1 MRQYII
7 ADNQYITRAGLISIL
22 KEMDDHAFIVEASNY
37 NNLQSSLRDEP
48 RSLVV
53 VDYSLFDFL
62 SINHFLN
69 MKSGAKESSWLLFSH
84 ELEEHFLRQTL
95 LADPSFSVVLKQ
107 SKGWQ
112 IKEALAQAS
121 VGEVYWCDLAES
133 VMKMPVARE
142 RMPDQL
148 TVSEKNILREI
159 ALGKTT
165 KEIAYERNLSF
176 HTVNTHRRNIYQKL
190 EVNSV
195 NEATRFALQAG
206 LIDLMEYYI

>member
-69 MKSGAKESSWLLFSH
+69 MKSGAK
-84 ELEEHFLRQTL
+84 
-95 LADPSFSVVLKQ
+95 
-107 SKGWQ
+107 
-112 IKEALAQAS
+112 
-121 VGEVYWCDLAES
+121 
-133 VMKMPVARE
+133 
-142 RMPDQL
+142 
-148 TVSEKNILREI
+148 
-159 ALGKTT
+159 
-165 KEIAYERNLSF
+165 
-176 HTVNTHRRNIYQKL
+176 
-190 EVNSV
+190 
-195 NEATRFALQAG
+195 
-206 LIDLMEYYI
+206 

>member
-107 SKGWQ
+107 SKGGQ

-121 VGEVYWCDLAES
+121 AGEVYWCDLAES